1 MTCLPH
7 NPVPELILLT
17 RTANPNCTSQLIV
30 KSHAHYK
37 TGNPRKYKSEQRPEN
52 KSKEKL
58 TCKSYKEIP
67 IKKQNLKT
75 SKQLI
80 QFLKL
85 GSVPYSKKSSS
96 YGLIQH
102 NIIQSKNKI
111 PKYQNPQST
120 HNTKKKK
127 KREQKEE
134 DQGEK
139 IEKESL
145 APWAGWMFK

>member
-52 KSKEKL
+52 KSREKL

-127 KREQKEE
+127 REQKEE
-134 DQGEK
+134 EQGEK

>member
-1 MTCLPH
+1 M
-7 NPVPELILLT
+7 
-17 RTANPNCTSQLIV
+17 
-30 KSHAHYK
+30 
-37 TGNPRKYKSEQRPEN
+37 
-52 KSKEKL
+52 
-58 TCKSYKEIP
+58 
-67 IKKQNLKT
+67 KT

-134 DQGEK
+134 EQGEK

-145 APWAGWMFK
+145 APWAGWIFK